1 MMYGGR
7 FLGGGGCGL
16 FGFHSGFGF
25 FGMLINIGFLILVGV
40 LIYYF
45 VKKQGAKTSN
55 QNALEILKM
64 KYVQGEITE
73 EEYLKR
79 KQVLSDK

>member
-7 FLGGGGCGL
+7 FFGGGCGL
-16 FGFHSGFGF
+16 FGAHGSFGI
-25 FGMLINIGFLILVGV
+25 FGMLINIGVLILVFALV
-40 LIYYF
+40 YYF
-45 VKKQGAKTSN
+45 IKKNGVKASN

-64 KYVQGEITE
+64 KYVEGEITE

>member
-7 FLGGGGCGL
+7 FLGGGCGL
-16 FGFHSGFGF
+16 FGAHGGFGI
-25 FGMLINIGFLILVGV
+25 FGMLINIGVLILVGV
-40 LIYYF
+40 LVYYF
-45 VKKQGAKTSN
+45 VKKYNTKSSN
-55 QNALEILKM
+55 QNAIEILKM

-79 KQVLSDK
+79 KQVLNDK